1 MQLEAIYDHGHLEF
15 THPVQL
21 KRGRVRLLVEV
32 PDDEVLAS
40 PPSGMETQEAAYVLP
55 PEVVAMARVAEER
68 LDQIRNTPLQ
78 EEAELPL
85 LPAKQIDRIAAMAFR
100 DEIRNGR

>member
-32 PDDEVLAS
+32 PDDQVLDN
-40 PPSGMETQEAAYVLP
+40 PPSGTETKAAAYVLP
-55 PEVVAMARVAEER
+55 PEVVAMARSAEER

-78 EEAELPL
+78 EETERL
-85 LPAKQIDRIAAMAFR
+85 
-100 DEIRNGR
+100 